1 MAIIEC
7 PADLDIANAAM
18 LRQQLLDALQTR
30 QPLEIDGQAVRKI
43 HAAVLQLFLSLII
56 AAKARA
62 TPVRWRNPSAAL
74 VESAQLLGLVESL
87 GLESASRN
95 S

>member
-30 QPLEIDGQAVRKI
+30 QPLEINGEAVRKI
-43 HAAVLQLFLSLII
+43 HTAILQLFLSLMTE
-56 AAKARA
+56 AKAQA
-62 TPVRWRNPSAAL
+62 VPVLWRNPSAAL